1 MIENVTQSEF
11 VDRFKFSQ
19 DHKDNF
25 SYSGLC
31 ALYEELEQLE
41 EDTGQDIKFDM
52 IGICCEFQEFTNIE
66 EFNDAYGMDCKTLE
80 DIQYYTQV
88 IPYKNPRIP
97 GYIYPRKILPYILD
111 ENTSNKQLRELMT
124 YDGFIIQ
131 NF

>member
-11 VDRFKFSQ
+11 IDRFKFSQ

-31 ALYEELEQLE
+31 ALYDSIQDYEESTN
-41 EDTGQDIKFDM
+41 EDTWFDM
-52 IGICCEFQEFTNIE
+52 IAICCEFQEFTDIT
-66 EFNDAYGMDCKTLE
+66 EFNNDYGMDCKTLE
-80 DIQYYTQV
+80 DIQDETLT
-88 IPYKNPRIP
+88 ISFKDILN
-97 GYIYPRKILPYILD
+97 PRKILPYILD
-111 ENTSNKQLRELMT
+111 KNTSIKQLRELMT